1 MNNRRSIRKKNHDYS
16 DPGDYFVT
24 MCTRGREPLL
34 GDITEDRICLSAF
47 GVIVREEWDHMSE
60 RFPGIRLDAF
70 TIMPNHVH
78 GVITLV
84 GAGLAP
90 ARTGVGPKRVESGS
104 PKTTL
109 FGGTTGRAGAS
120 PAPTL
125 AGVIGA
131 FKSLSDRRCGEA
143 FIEEYP
149 DHPETQI
156 PTSG

>member
-1 MNNRRSIRKKNHDYS
+1 MSVDIRD
-16 DPGDYFVT
+16 DLPD
-24 MCTRGREPLL
+24 
-34 GDITEDRICLSAF
+34 
-47 GVIVREEWDHMSE
+47 
-60 RFPGIRLDAF
+60 RFPGVRLDAV

-90 ARTGVGPKRVESGS
+90 ARTGVGPKRVVFGTPRTTPSGW
-104 PKTTL
+104 
-109 FGGTTGRAGAS
+109 TTGRAGAS

-131 FKSLSDRRCGEA
+131 FKSLSDRRCREA

-149 DHPETQI
+149 DRRFGHLWQRDYHDHVVKDPAELDRIRQ
-156 PTSG
+156 PSGAR